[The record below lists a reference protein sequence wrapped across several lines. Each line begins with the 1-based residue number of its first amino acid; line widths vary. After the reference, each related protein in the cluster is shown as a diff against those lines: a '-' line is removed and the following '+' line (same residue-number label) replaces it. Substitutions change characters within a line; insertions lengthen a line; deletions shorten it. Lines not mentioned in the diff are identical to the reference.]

1 MPVPEVVSMPG
12 AESTRKASKLPKFDG
27 SSWTPHKKQA
37 LHHGSWSVSGPWGV
51 PGGEDGVAR
60 DEVPRWAGTTSE
72 VLPS

>member
-37 LHHGSWSVSGPWGV
+37 LHHGSWSVIRTMGSPWRRRW
-51 PGGEDGVAR
+51 GGAIESPQCGQHHQR
-60 DEVPRWAGTTSE
+60 GIP
-72 VLPS
+72 